1 MDVPWFAHP
10 LIWTFELFFQ
20 FGAVINNSESCYVI
34 LNHEE
39 KEGEKASPNLSQVYI
54 CQNLVT
60 DIFPRQISL
69 CEQKA
74 QVGRFSL
81 DCSDDHCSHEML
93 KWLFPPADSVLEVL
107 SGSDLTLFGNPI
119 NVGLLL
125 WPSSNPDRCRDI
137 YTPRLKYCCFTEP

>member
-1 MDVPWFAHP
+1 MY
-10 LIWTFELFFQ
+10 LSLFIGIQHLFISLLNVGHWECFQ

-39 KEGEKASPNLSQVYI
+39 KEGERASPNLSQVYI

-74 QVGRFSL
+74 QVGRFRL
-81 DCSDDHCSHEML
+81 DCNDDHCSHEML
-93 KWLFPPADSVLEVL
+93 K
-107 SGSDLTLFGNPI
+107 
-119 NVGLLL
+119 
-125 WPSSNPDRCRDI
+125 
-137 YTPRLKYCCFTEP
+137 